1 MCLWFDLERWEP
13 IYLYFLQQLH
23 RGGGI
28 TQLLVQSNVLRLRRG
43 KCDMH
48 LKLATPDY
56 RADGVQDDVASPG
69 LDSSW
74 IVAGGRAMSVFTKF
88 GVNLHLKAI
97 KTQGITLD
105 PKVIKSLEV

>member
-1 MCLWFDLERWEP
+1 
-13 IYLYFLQQLH
+13 
-23 RGGGI
+23 
-28 TQLLVQSNVLRLRRG
+28 
-43 KCDMH
+43 MH

-88 GVNLHLKAI
+88 GVNLHLKALYNFGVQCDSLRLYGLEI
-97 KTQGITLD
+97 LD
-105 PKVIKSLEV
+105 QVDYCIPV